1 MSFGSGSNFSWD
13 PLLAGM
19 RKLRTSWPARGWS
32 WDTRLG
38 CVSSSFGADHEA
50 VARAAATE
58 ALPTTWTSTTIVKA
72 TPQLREIAERTGGLR
87 SGQLLL
93 SGRPMGRILPFGLWW
108 PWGDGI
114 SISLRIGLGGIDT
127 NDDPS
132 QEFRD
137 IFGVSL

>member
-1 MSFGSGSNFSWD
+1 MSFGSGSTFSWE

-19 RKLRTSWPARGWS
+19 RKLRTAWPARGWS

-50 VARAAATE
+50 TARAAAVE
-58 ALPTTWTSTTIVKA
+58 ALPTTWTSTTITKA

-93 SGRPMGRILPFGLWW
+93 SGKPLGRIIPFGLWW

-114 SISLRIGLGGIDT
+114 SISLRIGLGGIDS
-127 NDDPS
+127 NDEPN

-137 IFGVSL
+137 VFGVSL

>member
-1 MSFGSGSNFSWD
+1 
-13 PLLAGM
+13 M

-32 WDTRLG
+32 WDTRLA
-38 CVSSSFGADHEA
+38 CVSSSFATEHEA
-50 VARAAATE
+50 AARAAAAD
-58 ALPTTWTSTTIVKA
+58 ALSTTWTSTTIAKA

-87 SGQLLL
+87 SGQLLF
-93 SGRPMGRILPFGLWW
+93 SGRSMGRITPYGLWW

-114 SISLRIGLGGIDT
+114 SISMRIGLGGINE

-137 IFGVSL
+137 IFGVSM